1 MTDAPIL
8 SGVDLVRT
16 DRAPRALVDA
26 LLAQTQMTFNAWV
39 ALNVTGTSGGE
50 MTKQAI
56 IERMVSVLKVEPQ
69 TAASAIAENAE
80 AGLVSIND
88 DHVSLTPA
96 ETQRFEQLREG
107 ALAIAER
114 LYGGLPAE
122 DLIATRRVLAA
133 AAERA
138 DAAIAAGTRPA
149 AEAARS

>member
-1 MTDAPIL
+1 
-8 SGVDLVRT
+8 
-16 DRAPRALVDA
+16 
-26 LLAQTQMTFNAWV
+26 
-39 ALNVTGTSGGE
+39 

-133 AAERA
+133 AAEHA
-138 DAAIAAGTRPA
+138 DAAIAAGTRPS